1 MENDES
7 AADFYVTF
15 EGPKDTF
22 YEGGK
27 WKVHVR
33 LPMEYPYKSPSL
45 GFVNK
50 IYHPNV
56 DETSGSVCLDVINQT
71 WSPMFDLV
79 NIFAVFLP
87 QLLSYP
93 NPSDP
98 LNGEAAALQLR
109 EPEKYKARVYEYVAK
124 YATEAK
130 SMVNTTEEEDE
141 DDAMSDLSDLSDA
154 NFDDD
159 DELQMLMDD
168 WYAYI
173 TIMPIMLYV
182 YFFAHTYIY
191 ILDDFIIE
199 SSSKQQISKK
209 KIYSI
214 YIIISSVKNIL

>member
-1 MENDES
+1 MSSSSPSKRRETDLMKLMMAGYEVVMENDES
-7 AADFYVTF
+7 AADFHVTF
-15 EGPKDTF
+15 DGPKGTF

-50 IYHPNV
+50 IFHPNV

-79 NIFAVFLP
+79 NIFSVFLP

-93 NPSDP
+93 NASDP

-109 EPEKYKARVYEYVAK
+109 DPEKYKATVYEYVAK
-124 YATEAK
+124 YATAAK
-130 SMVNTTEEEDE
+130 SEGSTGTTEDE
-141 DDAMSDLSDLSDA
+141 DDDEAMSELSDLSDA

-159 DELQMLMDD
+159 DELLMQMDD
-168 WYAYI
+168 
-173 TIMPIMLYV
+173 
-182 YFFAHTYIY
+182 
-191 ILDDFIIE
+191 
-199 SSSKQQISKK
+199 
-209 KIYSI
+209 
-214 YIIISSVKNIL
+214 

>member
-1 MENDES
+1 MSSSSPSKRRESDLMKLMMAGYEVVMENDES

-109 EPEKYKARVYEYVAK
+109 EPEKYKARVYEYVA
-124 YATEAK
+124 
-130 SMVNTTEEEDE
+130 NT
-141 DDAMSDLSDLSDA
+141 
-154 NFDDD
+154 N
-159 DELQMLMDD
+159 
-168 WYAYI
+168 
-173 TIMPIMLYV
+173 TI
-182 YFFAHTYIY
+182 
-191 ILDDFIIE
+191 IL
-199 SSSKQQISKK
+199 
-209 KIYSI
+209 
-214 YIIISSVKNIL
+214 

>member
-1 MENDES
+1 MSSSSPSKRRESDLMKLMMAGYEVVMENDES

-109 EPEKYKARVYEYVAK
+109 EPEKYKARGI
-124 YATEAK
+124 
-130 SMVNTTEEEDE
+130 
-141 DDAMSDLSDLSDA
+141 DAPVERRHSPAQGA
-154 NFDDD
+154 NR
-159 DELQMLMDD
+159 Q
-168 WYAYI
+168 
-173 TIMPIMLYV
+173 
-182 YFFAHTYIY
+182 
-191 ILDDFIIE
+191 
-199 SSSKQQISKK
+199 
-209 KIYSI
+209 
-214 YIIISSVKNIL
+214 